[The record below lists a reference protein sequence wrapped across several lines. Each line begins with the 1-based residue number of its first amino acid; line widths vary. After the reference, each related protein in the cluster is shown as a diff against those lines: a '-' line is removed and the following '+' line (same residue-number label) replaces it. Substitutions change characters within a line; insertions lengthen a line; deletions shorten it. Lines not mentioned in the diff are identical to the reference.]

1 MPEQIKDPIKPK
13 GPISK
18 LKEKINDSEEQIEIL
33 STFVRLG
40 ILVWSGTILTLAYI
54 KLPPSL
60 GIPEQKLDPTFIASV
75 FTGVLATFGVQTAK
89 KNGNGN
95 SNTTGITK
103 EQMEKLIEKASAV
116 APSQTIRIQQSPI
129 RIAGQEDGEPPVKPT
144 I

>member
-1 MPEQIKDPIKPK
+1 M
-13 GPISK
+13 
-18 LKEKINDSEEQIEIL
+18 
-33 STFVRLG
+33 
-40 ILVWSGTILTLAYI
+40 
-54 KLPPSL
+54 
-60 GIPEQKLDPTFIASV
+60 
-75 FTGVLATFGVQTAK
+75 ATFGVQTAK

-116 APSQTIRIQQSPI
+116 APSQTIRIEQSPI